1 LKRLRRHL
9 KASGA
14 APSLALCSSA
24 RRTVMTWE
32 GIRAAFPGDV
42 TVAIEDGLYA
52 ASRDRLLRRL
62 RAVDDD
68 VVGVLLIGHNP
79 GVEDLA
85 DTLIGAGDT
94 ELRRR
99 LEAKF
104 PTGALAELSFQGPW
118 ADLQPGAATLV
129 SFVVPR
135 DLPG

>member
-1 LKRLRRHL
+1 
-9 KASGA
+9 
-14 APSLALCSSA
+14 
-24 RRTVMTWE
+24 M
-32 GIRAAFPGDV
+32 
-42 TVAIEDGLYA
+42 TVAVEDGLYA

-68 VVGVLLIGHNP
+68 VVGVLVIGHNP

-85 DTLIGAGDT
+85 DALIGAGDA

-99 LEAKF
+99 LETKF
-104 PTGALAELSFQGPW
+104 PTGALAELTFQGAW

-135 DLPG
+135 DLAV